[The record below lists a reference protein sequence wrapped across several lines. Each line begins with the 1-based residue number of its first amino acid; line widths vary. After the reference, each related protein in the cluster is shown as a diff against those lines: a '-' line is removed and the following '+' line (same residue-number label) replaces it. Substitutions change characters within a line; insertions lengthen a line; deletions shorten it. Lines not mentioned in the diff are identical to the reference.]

1 MSSPVAGT
9 TAPAN
14 VSTLVFTDLDGTLLN
29 HDDYS
34 YEAALP
40 AIKTLG
46 EQNIPLI
53 LVSSKTRAEMA
64 QLCRELAIT
73 DPYVCENGSLIV
85 LPDTWVKHMGLA
97 TDGFSFSD
105 GAWQFVQGADRQQIT
120 ELLADLKSRFNFT
133 GFADMTVTQVIEC
146 TGLSEEGAAQA
157 KQRFATEPLL
167 WHDSGAALDEF
178 AQQLGVHD
186 LRVVK
191 GGRFY
196 HVMAHC
202 DKSDAVRYLL
212 NTYESHYGAKVK
224 SIALGDSPNDLV
236 MLKEVDQAVVMPH
249 KDGTYMHDDE
259 LLGEIRAP
267 QEGASG
273 WRVGVEAALQKLR
286 NGEEA

>member
-1 MSSPVAGT
+1 LI
-9 TAPAN
+9 
-14 VSTLVFTDLDGTLLN
+14 STDSHSRAYHTVVFTDLDGTLLN

-34 YEAALP
+34 YKAAMP
-40 AIKTLG
+40 AIEELRANGT
-46 EQNIPLI
+46 PLI

-64 QLCRELAIT
+64 QLCAELVIT

-85 LPDTWVKHMGLA
+85 MPEAWVKSFGIA
-97 TDGFSFSD
+97 TDSFTFSD
-105 GAWQFVQGADRQQIT
+105 GAWQFVQGAKRPQILM
-120 ELLADLKSRFNFT
+120 LLAELKRHYDFT
-133 GFADMTVTQVIEC
+133 GFAEMSVANVVDC
-146 TGLSEEGAAQA
+146 TGLSEAAAAQA
-157 KQRFATEPLL
+157 MQRLATEPLL
-167 WHDSGAALDEF
+167 WHDKESALIEF
-178 AQQLGVHD
+178 AQQLSKHN

-249 KDGTYMHDDE
+249 KDGTYMHDNE

-267 QEGASG
+267 QEGARG
-273 WRVGVEAALQKLR
+273 WRAGVEAALQALR

>member
-1 MSSPVAGT
+1 MSSSFSAKV
-9 TAPAN
+9 N
-14 VSTLVFTDLDGTLLN
+14 TLVFTDLDGTLLN

-34 YEAALP
+34 YQAALP
-40 AIKTLG
+40 AIERLR

-64 QLCRELAIT
+64 ELCSELNIT

-85 LPDTWVKHMGLA
+85 MPDAWVKTMGLD
-97 TDGFSFSD
+97 TDGFTFSD
-105 GAWQFVQGADRQQIT
+105 GAWQFVQGADRQHIT
-120 ELLADLKSRFNFT
+120 ALLTDLKSRFEFT
-133 GFADMTVTQVIEC
+133 GFADMSVNQVIDC
-146 TGLSEEGAAQA
+146 TGLSEQGAAQA
-157 KQRFATEPLL
+157 KQRFATEPML
-167 WHDSGAALDEF
+167 WHDSSAALDEF
-178 AQQLGVHD
+178 AQQLSMHD

-196 HVMAHC
+196 HVMAYC

-212 NTYESHYGAKVK
+212 DTYESHYGAKVK

-249 KDGTYMHDDE
+249 KDGTYMHDNE

-273 WRVGVEAALQKLR
+273 WRAGVEAALQKLR
-286 NGEEA
+286 NGEDA